1 MLDMSLDKTPLSP
14 MFSSFPDEWPGA
26 GLLLL
31 RAATGAGFLAQGI
44 AYFAD
49 RNDLGAMT
57 SAVAVLMVLVG
68 GLLLIGTLS
77 RWVAVVAATTS
88 LLSVFPWF
96 PGPRVGL
103 FENPITT
110 MLAAV
115 IATALVCLGP
125 GAFSV
130 DARLFGRRE
139 VIIPKTSVNP

>member
-1 MLDMSLDKTPLSP
+1 MLSIGIDKTRLST
-14 MFSSFPDEWPGA
+14 MFSSFPDEWPEA

-31 RAATGAGFLAQGI
+31 RAAAGAGFVAQGA
-44 AYFAD
+44 AYFGGKQAA
-49 RNDLGAMT
+49 GAFT
-57 SAVAVLMVLVG
+57 FAVAAFMVVIGALLLVG
-68 GLLLIGTLS
+68 SLS
-77 RWVAVVAATTS
+77 RWAAVVAAITS

-103 FENPITT
+103 FETPITT
-110 MLAAV
+110 MLAAL

-139 VIIPKTSVNP
+139 VIIPKTR

>member
-1 MLDMSLDKTPLSP
+1 

-49 RNDLGAMT
+49 RHDPGAIT
-57 SAVAVLMVLVG
+57 SAVAIFMVLVG
-68 GLLLIGTLS
+68 ALLLIGSLS
-77 RWVAVVAATTS
+77 RWAAVVAAAIS
-88 LLSVFPWF
+88 LISVFSWF

-103 FENPITT
+103 FETPITT

-115 IATALVCLGP
+115 IASALVCLGP

-139 VIIPKTSVNP
+139 VIIPKTSGNP

>member
-1 MLDMSLDKTPLSP
+1 

-31 RAATGAGFLAQGI
+31 RATTGAGFLAQGI
-44 AYFAD
+44 DYFAD
-49 RNDLGAMT
+49 RHDLGAIT
-57 SAVAVLMVLVG
+57 SAVAVFMILLG
-68 GLLLIGTLS
+68 GLLLIGSLS
-77 RWVAVVAATTS
+77 RWAAAVAAIAS

-96 PGPRVGL
+96 PRPRFGM
-103 FENPITT
+103 FETPITT

-139 VIIPKTSVNP
+139 VIIPKTSANP

>member
-1 MLDMSLDKTPLSP
+1 

-31 RAATGAGFLAQGI
+31 RAATGAGFVAQGV
-44 AYFAD
+44 AYFGGKQAP
-49 RNDLGAMT
+49 GAIT
-57 SAVAVLMVLVG
+57 SAFAVSMVMIG
-68 GLLLIGTLS
+68 ALLLIGSLS
-77 RWVAVVAATTS
+77 RWAAVVAATTS

-103 FENPITT
+103 FETPITT

-139 VIIPKTSVNP
+139 VIIPKTSMNP

>member
-1 MLDMSLDKTPLSP
+1 MLEIRPDKTPLSP

-31 RAATGAGFLAQGI
+31 RAANGAGFLAQGI
-44 AYFAD
+44 VYFAD
-49 RNDLGAMT
+49 KHDLGAIT
-57 SAVAVLMVLVG
+57 STIAVFMILIG
-68 GLLLIGTLS
+68 GLLLIGSLS
-77 RWVAVVAATTS
+77 RWAAVVAAMTS

-103 FENPITT
+103 FETPITT

-115 IATALVCLGP
+115 VATALVCLGP
-125 GAFSV
+125 GAFSL

-139 VIIPKTSVNP
+139 VIIPRTSVNP

>member
-1 MLDMSLDKTPLSP
+1 MLKSVVDKAPLSP

-49 RNDLGAMT
+49 KHDLGAMS
-57 SAVAVLMVLVG
+57 SAVAVFMVLVG
-68 GLLLIGTLS
+68 ASLLIGSLS
-77 RWVAVVAATTS
+77 RCAAVVAATTS

-103 FENPITT
+103 FETPITT

-115 IATALVCLGP
+115 VATALVCLGP

-139 VIIPKTSVNP
+139 VIIPKTSGNP